1 MARPERIDP
10 RKFSLRSV
18 TEAMPTPSSKTSR
31 ENLIVSL
38 HIVSYIVISI
48 VMNYRKEFSSRRRN
62 RSVQYG
68 STREKKKASILSIYL
83 IIWLD
88 LLYLILFDG

>member
-18 TEAMPTPSSKTSR
+18 TEAMPTPSSKISR

-38 HIVSYIVISI
+38 HIVRYTIISI
-48 VMNYRKEFSSRRRN
+48 VMK
-62 RSVQYG
+62 
-68 STREKKKASILSIYL
+68 
-83 IIWLD
+83 
-88 LLYLILFDG
+88 